1 MEKVRE
7 EIRKVTNNN
16 RPLSLHDRPL
26 TPYLIATITEIQ
38 RLASIINM
46 NLWRISSEDSVV
58 GGFPV
63 PEGTP
68 ITTQL
73 SVLLSDQDYFE
84 NPNEF
89 DPSRYFNVDR
99 LDQHVIPFGLGK
111 RSCLGESLARAELYL
126 PRLWRIAGLV
136 IPFAVRPKPVLTL
149 VKKKENNSPS
159 ESRECYFFNESAL
172 QRRVLA
178 LRKITRAYLSST
190 LCWRVASLDNAI
202 R

>member
-1 MEKVRE
+1 
-7 EIRKVTNNN
+7 
-16 RPLSLHDRPL
+16 
-26 TPYLIATITEIQ
+26 
-38 RLASIINM
+38 M

-126 PRLWRIAGLV
+126 IIGNLLQRYKISPADGLPSRDPSN
-136 IPFAVRPKPVLTL
+136 PFGLLRRPKPFKNRIEF
-149 VKKKENNSPS
+149 VKIISP
-159 ESRECYFFNESAL
+159 ERQFFLWS
-172 QRRVLA
+172 V
-178 LRKITRAYLSST
+178 
-190 LCWRVASLDNAI
+190 
-202 R
+202 